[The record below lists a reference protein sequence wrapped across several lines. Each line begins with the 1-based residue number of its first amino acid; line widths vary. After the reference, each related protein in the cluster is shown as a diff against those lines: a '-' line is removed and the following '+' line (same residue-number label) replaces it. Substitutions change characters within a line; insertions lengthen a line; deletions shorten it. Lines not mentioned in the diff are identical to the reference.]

1 LTHGRVDALAVAAGD
16 ERLAVLFL
24 AYTGVRFGEMAGLRV
39 RNLNLLRR
47 RAHITEAV
55 SEVGGRLIFDTPK
68 THLNRSVPIPR
79 FLVDELAVHV
89 AGKGPDEHVFTSP
102 RGTVLRNRNWR
113 GAGANVKVVQ
123 QVLGH
128 ASATMTMDLY
138 GHLFADQL
146 EKVADAMDAARTAA
160 DFLRTNDATIL
171 ENEQPPDFWNPVNP
185 GAGAVST
192 SVRSAGFE
200 PATS

>member
-16 ERLAVLFL
+16 KRLAVLFL

-89 AGKGPDEHVFTSP
+89 AGKGPDEHVSRRRGGPCYATGTGGAPARTS
-102 RGTVLRNRNWR
+102 RWCSRC
-113 GAGANVKVVQ
+113 
-123 QVLGH
+123 
-128 ASATMTMDLY
+128 SATP
-138 GHLFADQL
+138 
-146 EKVADAMDAARTAA
+146 RP
-160 DFLRTNDATIL
+160 R
-171 ENEQPPDFWNPVNP
+171 
-185 GAGAVST
+185 
-192 SVRSAGFE
+192 
-200 PATS
+200 